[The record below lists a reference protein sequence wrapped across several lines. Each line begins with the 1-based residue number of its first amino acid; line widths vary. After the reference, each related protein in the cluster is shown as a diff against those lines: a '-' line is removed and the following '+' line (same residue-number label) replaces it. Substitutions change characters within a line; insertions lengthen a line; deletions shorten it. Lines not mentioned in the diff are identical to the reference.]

1 MSDYKKISSLEELKN
16 EIESGQ
22 HDYFIQIGSSGR
34 SSKMIDYDEDSGM
47 FHVVNE
53 IDFSEQ
59 DLDEAQMMDE
69 SCTNIG
75 KAILSGSFWS
85 YDYWFF
91 WKGDG
96 SLWVIPFF
104 FVSVG
109 SSGCLCD
116 IIFQMK

>member
-1 MSDYKKISSLEELKN
+1 
-16 EIESGQ
+16 
-22 HDYFIQIGSSGR
+22 
-34 SSKMIDYDEDSGM
+34 MIDYDEDSGM

-85 YDYWFF
+85 YDY
-91 WKGDG
+91 
-96 SLWVIPFF
+96 
-104 FVSVG
+104 
-109 SSGCLCD
+109 
-116 IIFQMK
+116 